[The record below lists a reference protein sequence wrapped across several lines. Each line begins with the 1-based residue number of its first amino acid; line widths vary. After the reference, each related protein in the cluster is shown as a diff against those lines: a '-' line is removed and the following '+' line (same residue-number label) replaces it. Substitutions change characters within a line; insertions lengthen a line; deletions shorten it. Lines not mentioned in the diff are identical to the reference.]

1 MERCDNLLLENC
13 LAAAFGLLT
22 RLSLSEPKLMLR
34 VKEDIENVN
43 FHHMI
48 EGLIHNDQN
57 EIVDNLVNNIVD
69 DFYSE

>member
-1 MERCDNLLLENC
+1 
-13 LAAAFGLLT
+13 
-22 RLSLSEPKLMLR
+22 MLR

>member
-48 EGLIHNDQN
+48 
-57 EIVDNLVNNIVD
+57 
-69 DFYSE
+69 